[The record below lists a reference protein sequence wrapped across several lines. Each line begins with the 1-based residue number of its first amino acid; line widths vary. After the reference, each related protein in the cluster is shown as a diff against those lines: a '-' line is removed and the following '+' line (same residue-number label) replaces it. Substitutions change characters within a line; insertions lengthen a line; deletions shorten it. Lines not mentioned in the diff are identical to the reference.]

1 MNSWKPVSDF
11 VTYVSKGITPKY
23 VDESSITV
31 INQRCVR
38 NNVVDFSLTQYTDDT
53 QNISKEKYLKVGDI
67 LVNSTGTG
75 TAGRCAFVSE
85 LPEDKKCIVDSH
97 VLVLRCASYE
107 IARCLSYV
115 LFSFEK
121 TLMSFVTG
129 SSGQSELDKVIL
141 LSLLTRM
148 TVDPATLAKA
158 SDFISNI
165 ESKIRI
171 NNKINDK
178 LVAISSTTFDLWF
191 TQFDFPDEN
200 GSPYRSSGGEMK
212 YDEKLRMEIPVHWDS
227 CLVNEI
233 CKVNPKLSLPKGD
246 ESSYIDMN
254 ALPVTGFMT
263 KKVKKKECT
272 GGAKFQN
279 NDVVVARITPCLEN
293 GKTALISLLK
303 DKEIG
308 VGSTEFIVIRGKYR
322 PLYCFIACLARSER
336 FRKYAIKN
344 MLGTSGRKRVE
355 PSVISTF
362 GIPKPCDGC
371 IDRFEK
377 TMAPL
382 FARMTINTKQNE
394 SLVKF
399 RDKFIP
405 KVLDGSIQV
414 NNS

>member
-1 MNSWKPVSDF
+1 MNSWKPVSEF
-11 VTYVSKGITPKY
+11 VTYAAKGITPKY
-23 VDESSITV
+23 VEDSGV
-31 INQRCVR
+31 AVVNQRCVR
-38 NNVVDFSLTQYTDDT
+38 NNLVDFSLIQYTDDT
-53 QNISKEKYLKVGDI
+53 RNISDEKFLKVGDI

-85 LPEDKKCIVDSH
+85 LPEGKKYIVDSH
-97 VLVLRCASYE
+97 VLVLRCESYE

-148 TVDPATLAKA
+148 TIDPVTLSKA
-158 SDFISNI
+158 SDLIGNI
-165 ESKIRI
+165 ESKILT
-171 NNKINDK
+171 NNKINTK
-178 LVAISSTTFDLWF
+178 LVEISSSTFDLWF
-191 TQFDFPDEN
+191 TQFDFPDDN
-200 GSPYRSSGGEMK
+200 GRPYRSSGGVMK
-212 YDEKLRMEIPVHWDS
+212 YDEKLRIDIPAHWDS
-227 CLVNEI
+227 CLVKDI
-233 CKVNPKLSLPKGD
+233 CTVNPKLSVPRGV

-263 KKVKKKECT
+263 KSVKQKECT

-303 DKEIG
+303 DDEVG
-308 VGSTEFIVIRGKYR
+308 FGSTEFIVIRGKKR
-322 PLYCFIACLARSER
+322 PLYCFIACLSRSER

-344 MLGTSGRKRVE
+344 MLGTSGRKRVD
-355 PSVISTF
+355 PSVVSTF
-362 GIPKPCDGC
+362 GLPKPCNDT
-371 IDRFEK
+371 IERFEDA
-377 TMAPL
+377 MEPL
-382 FARMTINTKQNE
+382 FDRMTSNTRENE

-405 KVLDGSIQV
+405 KILDGSIHLA
-414 NNS
+414 